1 MSNIPQKFIHLL
13 LSILCGTLLLVTPA
27 HSDICPEYRK
37 QLEANPTL
45 DRRVEG
51 YYDMQ
56 YNSISAIQFVVHND
70 GRTFYDAKLGRL
82 TGI

>member
-1 MSNIPQKFIHLL
+1 MSNIQNKFIPTL
-13 LSILCGTLLLVTPA
+13 LSIFFGTLFCITTA
-27 HSDICPEYRK
+27 HADICPEYRK

-56 YNSISAIQFVVHND
+56 YNSISAVQFVVHND
-70 GRTFYDAKLGRL
+70 GRTFYDAKLRRL